1 MTIRT
6 VERWAAA
13 LQDSGPAGIA
23 DGRSQRAADPLGG
36 VDERWLA
43 MCRLVLAEHT
53 GASRPTQALVLH
65 RVSARLAAGHGDGTV
80 PEPGRRRAR
89 AVLAELSRGT
99 NAFTGSTK
107 GKRSIAARPQG
118 VYGRLRPTR
127 PGEYLLLDTTPL
139 DVFAMEPVTLRWVR
153 CELTI
158 AMDLYSRAI
167 IGLRLSPVS
176 TKSVDAALVLFEA
189 LRPGSRQH
197 TSGGLLP
204 YAGLPDLVVAGDGTA
219 GLAGVA
225 AETVVVDHGKIYLSD
240 HLLSV
245 CQRLG
250 ISLQPARP
258 LTPTDKA
265 AVERFFRTLSE
276 GLLAA
281 LPGYKGSDVYSRG
294 ADPEG
299 CAYFFTGE
307 LEQVVREWIER
318 IYHRRSP
325 AGLADPDVP
334 GLELSPAE
342 MLAQGTARA
351 GRLKIPA
358 HPGMVFDFLPVAWRT
373 IQHYGVEVGGLRY
386 NGLALTR
393 YRNQTSPY
401 TGEHA
406 GKWPVGYDTD
416 DVSRA
421 WFQDPADNAWHEL
434 AWEHAREVAV
444 PFSADTL
451 AYSRRLA
458 LAQGRHVDGGGRWP
472 GCGPVGRRWSSSL
485 PSGGWL
491 SRVAAAGRPAGRR
504 PGRGRGDRGPAVG
517 RRLTGAHETPGPDG
531 PAAGGDD
538 DSPGELDTRA
548 TTITPTRSR
557 CCPVTSAGQFTVEE
571 RDWNPSVRSGWFAM
585 AEAPPRAQPPLLAAG
600 EMTATLP
607 AAERRRYDQA
617 RAVWH
622 ANLGPIRT
630 PQVDAVFDALEEIC
644 GSNRQDGDKVRPAA
658 VLDALPGLGKTTAAL
673 AFGRWFHREQIDQ
686 HGSAG
691 EGRRRD
697 VAAHPGRLPRPDL
710 AHHDAEPERDALP
723 VLRAAR
729 ARQRRRARPPRR
741 RVRDELQDPA
751 GHRGRRALP
760 GHFAP
765 RRT

>member
-1 MTIRT
+1 MTARPGVTTVTTGTVIVYDGEAWTVSGIEAGRLLLAGARGRSLLADTAALLADPSTRLPGTGGGGEPAACGPLLDSLPAADRGELAVRVRHLREALTGYASGTPAAAGPGEPRPEYDPSLPLLDRYQAKAAELGVSRRT
-6 VERWAAA
+6 VQRWAAA

-23 DGRSQRAADPLGG
+23 DGRSQRGADPLGG

-53 GASRPTQALVLH
+53 GASRPTQELVLH
-65 RVSARLAAGHGDGTV
+65 RVSARLAAEHGEGRV
-80 PEPGRRRAR
+80 PEPGRRRAH

-158 AMDLYSRAI
+158 AMDLYSRAVT
-167 IGLRLSPVS
+167 GLRLSPVS

-225 AETVVVDHGKIYLSD
+225 AETVVVDHGKVYLSD

-250 ISLQPARP
+250 ISVQPARP

-281 LPGYKGSDVYSRG
+281 LPGYKGPDVYSRG

-307 LEQVVREWIER
+307 LEQVVREWISG
-318 IYHRRSP
+318 IYHRRVH

-334 GLELSPAE
+334 GLDLSPAE
-342 MLAQGTARA
+342 MLAHGTARA
-351 GRLKIPA
+351 GL
-358 HPGMVFDFLPVAWRT
+358 
-373 IQHYGVEVGGLRY
+373 LRY
-386 NGLALTR
+386 NGPALTR
-393 YRNQTSPY
+393 YRNKTSPY

-406 GKWPVGYDTD
+406 GKWPVRYDTD
-416 DVSRA
+416 DVSRVY
-421 WFQDPADNAWHEL
+421 FQDPADSTWHEL

-451 AYSRRLA
+451 AYARRLA
-458 LAQGRHVDGGGRWP
+458 LAEGRHVE
-472 GCGPVGRRWSSSL
+472 GRRALAGLLERWDAGLVRHPAERRMAVRASQQLAARLGAGQGPAAEIAAL
-485 PSGGWL
+485 PS
-491 SRVAAAGRPAGRR
+491 VAA
-504 PGRGRGDRGPAVG
+504 V
-517 RRLTGAHETPGPDG
+517 TGAHEVPGPYS

-538 DSPGELDTRA
+538 DSPGELDTGGDYYA
-548 TTITPTRSR
+548 
-557 CCPVTSAGQFTVEE
+557 
-571 RDWNPSVRSGWFAM
+571 
-585 AEAPPRAQPPLLAAG
+585 
-600 EMTATLP
+600 
-607 AAERRRYDQA
+607 
-617 RAVWH
+617 
-622 ANLGPIRT
+622 
-630 PQVDAVFDALEEIC
+630 DALE
-644 GSNRQDGDKVRPAA
+644 
-658 VLDALPGLGKTTAAL
+658 VLP
-673 AFGRWFHREQIDQ
+673 
-686 HGSAG
+686 
-691 EGRRRD
+691 
-697 VAAHPGRLPRPDL
+697 
-710 AHHDAEPERDALP
+710 
-723 VLRAAR
+723 
-729 ARQRRRARPPRR
+729 
-741 RVRDELQDPA
+741 
-751 GHRGRRALP
+751 
-760 GHFAP
+760 
-765 RRT
+765 